1 MKMAESESGR
11 SKRQYPDR
19 PMVGV
24 GAVVI
29 KDGKILVVKRAFEP
43 GAGKWSVPGGLVEL
57 GEKLSEACA
66 RETEEETGLKVE
78 ALELIDVYD
87 MIDNDEKGKIRY
99 HYVLADYLAKP
110 VGGLEKTSVEVTDM
124 KWVTYE
130 QAKAMDLTRTA
141 RKALEELFGGIKY

>member
-1 MKMAESESGR
+1 MTERDSGR
-11 SKRQYPDR
+11 SKRQYPEM
-19 PMVGV
+19 PLIGA

-43 GAGKWSVPGGLVEL
+43 GAGKWSIPGGLVEL

-78 ALELIDVYD
+78 PLELINVYD
-87 MIDNDEKGKIRY
+87 MIDSDELGKTRY
-99 HYVLADYLAKP
+99 HYVLADFLAKP
-110 VGGLEKTSVEVTDM
+110 VGGSEKTSVEVTEM

-130 QAKAMDLTRTA
+130 QAKAMDMTITA
-141 RKALEELFGGIKY
+141 RKALEELFGGIKC

>member
-1 MKMAESESGR
+1 MKMAESENGR

-66 RETEEETGLKVE
+66 REAEEETGLKVE
-78 ALELIDVYD
+78 ALELINVYD

-110 VGGLEKTSVEVTDM
+110 IGGSEKTSVEVTDM
-124 KWVTYE
+124 RWVTYE
-130 QAKAMDLTRTA
+130 QAKALDLTRTA